1 MDDNN
6 RPIIWETIDLLIS
19 KNFMGLKENF
29 CYSVPSLGN
38 LETYMSTKA
47 DVIKYFYPQWLDILG
62 QTSKFTMIGVDNW
75 CNIFDVPDF
84 LSSVN
89 DAFFITEM
97 GYEIYWI
104 DE

>member
-1 MDDNN
+1 MT
-6 RPIIWETIDLLIS
+6 W
-19 KNFMGLKENF
+19 
-29 CYSVPSLGN
+29 
-38 LETYMSTKA
+38 
-47 DVIKYFYPQWLDILG
+47 YFG

>member
-1 MDDNN
+1 
-6 RPIIWETIDLLIS
+6 
-19 KNFMGLKENF
+19 
-29 CYSVPSLGN
+29 
-38 LETYMSTKA
+38 MSTKV
-47 DVIKYFYPQWLDILG
+47 DVINISNPQWLDILG
-62 QTSKFTMIGVDNW
+62 QTSKFTMIGGDKW

-89 DAFFITEM
+89 DDFFITKM